1 MGTVLAAI
9 KLGWHQ
15 NGLVEPAIFWQASLI
30 DTAKEACGEKLD
42 ESTPGRPCT
51 LSPEFGGANTS
62 REYSGEIFPRIREI
76 FPRKNGAFR
85 FPHSGGGRRQ
95 PQRLWLLQ
103 GGAWASHVAFRVLPV
118 EWPTTEPLLMFLD
131 LDGD

>member
-15 NGLVEPAIFWQASLI
+15 NGLVEPALFWQASLV

-51 LSPEFGGANTS
+51 LSPEFGGANTP
-62 REYSGEIFPRIREI
+62 REYSGENFPRIREI
-76 FPRKNGAFR
+76 SPRKTALSVDSLAGA
-85 FPHSGGGRRQ
+85 HAGQRQ
-95 PQRLWLLQ
+95 QAPWIS
-103 GGAWASHVAFRVLPV
+103 ASIRIPLSNIYKPIETENETLYPTHHRSVL
-118 EWPTTEPLLMFLD
+118 
-131 LDGD
+131 

>member
-15 NGLVEPAIFWQASLI
+15 NGLVEPALFWQASLV

-51 LSPEFGGANTS
+51 LSPEFGGANTP
-62 REYSGEIFPRIREI
+62 REYSGEIFPRI
-76 FPRKNGAFR
+76 
-85 FPHSGGGRRQ
+85 
-95 PQRLWLLQ
+95 Q
-103 GGAWASHVAFRVLPV
+103 GGSWVSVCEKKTPKSLFGKRDHYEIL
-118 EWPTTEPLLMFLD
+118 EIDTEFQTFLD
-131 LDGD
+131 DSTILDLVGHIITTFTRGI

>member
-15 NGLVEPAIFWQASLI
+15 NGFVEPAIFWQASLI

-51 LSPEFGGANTS
+51 LSPEFGGANTP
-62 REYSGEIFPRIREI
+62 REYSGEIFPRIHEI
-76 FPRKNGAFR
+76 FPEKRRRYDEETARDNYFNPPAGHR
-85 FPHSGGGRRQ
+85 SGPGG
-95 PQRLWLLQ
+95 
-103 GGAWASHVAFRVLPV
+103 
-118 EWPTTEPLLMFLD
+118 PTD
-131 LDGD
+131 A

>member
-15 NGLVEPAIFWQASLI
+15 NGLVEPALFWQASLV

-51 LSPEFGGANTS
+51 LSPEFGGANTP
-62 REYSGEIFPRIREI
+62 REYSGEIFPRIHEI
-76 FPRKNGAFR
+76 FPRKTALSVV
-85 FPHSGGGRRQ
+85 PHSDRVQQSDLEDGGNAVGPSLGR
-95 PQRLWLLQ
+95 PLLL
-103 GGAWASHVAFRVLPV
+103 GGA
-118 EWPTTEPLLMFLD
+118 E
-131 LDGD
+131 

>member
-15 NGLVEPAIFWQASLI
+15 NGLVEPALFWQASLV

-51 LSPEFGGANTS
+51 LSPEFGGANTP
-62 REYSGEIFPRIREI
+62 REYSGENFPRIHEI
-76 FPRKNGAFR
+76 FPRKTALSVV
-85 FPHSGGGRRQ
+85 PHS
-95 PQRLWLLQ
+95 LY
-103 GGAWASHVAFRVLPV
+103 F
-118 EWPTTEPLLMFLD
+118 
-131 LDGD
+131 